1 MKLSLPVVAAL
12 RQHRLFEQ
20 CSDALLAILAEGA
33 HLQTYAVGDALKG
46 YNDEPFLCI
55 VLEGEAAV
63 HTHDEHNDLLLRILR
78 EGDIFGVANLFGKAP
93 TITHVTAQKPTTALC
108 IGEEAMRR
116 AIGTDGDLAMRY
128 IDFLSDR
135 IRFLNRRIATLTA
148 GSAERRLA
156 AWLDTV
162 MPDSTDRIVLPFPV
176 NRLADTLGLGR
187 ASLYRAFDDLTASG
201 YLTRDGKT
209 VILHDRT
216 AMRQANGLG

>member
-1 MKLSLPVVAAL
+1 MKHTKLIAL
-12 RQHRLFEQ
+12 
-20 CSDALLAILAEGA
+20 ILAMVTM
-33 HLQTYAVGDALKG
+33 LTS
-46 YNDEPFLCI
+46 FS
-55 VLEGEAAV
+55 
-63 HTHDEHNDLLLRILR
+63 LLTACN
-78 EGDIFGVANLFGKAP
+78 GGKD
-93 TITHVTAQKPTTALC
+93 
-108 IGEEAMRR
+108 
-116 AIGTDGDLAMRY
+116 TDGDLAMRY